1 MSKKSNILV
10 TVPVCRESGTH
21 DEFRQDFLPFDI
33 KQRHTTVQNSIA
45 SVRTYAATKNAH
57 PRVRLRRLPRSR
69 FLRTGNPM
77 APPDRN
83 PLDFNIKLPS
93 VGNNSASS
101 RQEDADVIRNRVLK
115 VLDEVDRGN
124 CQL

>member
-1 MSKKSNILV
+1 
-10 TVPVCRESGTH
+10 
-21 DEFRQDFLPFDI
+21 
-33 KQRHTTVQNSIA
+33 
-45 SVRTYAATKNAH
+45 
-57 PRVRLRRLPRSR
+57 
-69 FLRTGNPM
+69 M